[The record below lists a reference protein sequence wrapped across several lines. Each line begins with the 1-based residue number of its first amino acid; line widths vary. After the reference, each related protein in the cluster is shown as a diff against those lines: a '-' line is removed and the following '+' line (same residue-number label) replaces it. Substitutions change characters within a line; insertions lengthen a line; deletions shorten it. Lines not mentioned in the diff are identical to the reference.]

1 LSKQNGALDA
11 WDFAEIPQQSMGLI
25 RLGNPPEP
33 SPQYKPFPR
42 TNLNILQ
49 SIPQVG
55 GRLGQTLVEKILAR
69 HASEEVSGGNIVW
82 IDIDV
87 RSARDFGGANVVKN
101 FEKYYPGQ
109 KVDDTAKTFFTFDCN
124 VPANTI
130 PYANNQ
136 QICRNF
142 AKEQGIKVYDVDA
155 GIGSHVMVEE
165 GLGYPGSTVVGTDS
179 HLNIMGAVG
188 AFGQG
193 MGDQDIA
200 FVFKTGRTWFEIP
213 SSIVVNVQGEL
224 PPSCTAKDLTLAV
237 IGKLGSKSALGK
249 AIEFRGPAIDALT
262 LAGRITLAS
271 MATEMGAIIG
281 LISPSQEVLD
291 HFGQSEVILP
301 DDDADYSDI
310 INIDISNLVPM
321 IAKPPKPDNV
331 VEVSTLANT
340 EIDSVFI
347 GSCTNGTYEDLKA
360 ACDLLKGRKVKKGIV
375 ATLVPAT
382 MKVYKRLLN
391 EGNISTLVDAGF
403 VVSNPGCGGCASGQI
418 GMTGEGQVHVSTSN
432 RNFAG
437 KQGAG
442 DTYLASPE
450 TAVASAIL
458 GRIATKEEIA

>member
-1 LSKQNGALDA
+1 MSL
-11 WDFAEIPQQSMGLI
+11 
-25 RLGNPPEP
+25 
-33 SPQYKPFPR
+33 
-42 TNLNILQ
+42 
-49 SIPQVG
+49 
-55 GRLGQTLVEKILAR
+55 TLVEKILAD
-69 HASEEVSGGNIVW
+69 HSSEDIAPGKIVW

-101 FEKYYPGQ
+101 FNKYYPGQ
-109 KVDDTAKTFFTFDCN
+109 KVDDASKTFFTFDCN

-136 QICRNF
+136 QMCRNF
-142 AKEQGIKVYDVDA
+142 AREQGIKVYDVDA
-155 GIGSHVMVEE
+155 GIGSHVMIEE
-165 GLGYPGSTVVGTDS
+165 GFGYPGSTVVGTDS

-200 FVFKTGRTWFEIP
+200 FVFKTGKTWFEMP
-213 SSIVVNVQGEL
+213 SSIVVKIQGEL
-224 PPSCTAKDLTLAV
+224 PTTCSAKDLTLAV
-237 IGKLGSKSALGK
+237 IGKLGTKSALGK
-249 AIEFRGPAIDALT
+249 AIEFRGPAIDELT

-281 LISPSQEVLD
+281 LIIPNQQVLA
-291 HFGQSEVILP
+291 HFGQTETLMP
-301 DDDADYSDI
+301 DPDAVYDEK
-310 INIDISNLVPM
+310 ININISGIKPK

-331 VEVSTLANT
+331 VDVESLVGT
-340 EIDSVFI
+340 EIHSVFI
-347 GSCTNGTYEDLKA
+347 GSCTNGTYEDIASVARLVN
-360 ACDLLKGRKVKKGIV
+360 GKKIKTGIV

-382 MKVYKRLLN
+382 MKVWKRLLI
-391 EGNISTLVDAGF
+391 EGHISTLIESGF

-450 TAVASAIL
+450 TAAASALL
-458 GRIATKEEIA
+458 GRIATKEEIQ